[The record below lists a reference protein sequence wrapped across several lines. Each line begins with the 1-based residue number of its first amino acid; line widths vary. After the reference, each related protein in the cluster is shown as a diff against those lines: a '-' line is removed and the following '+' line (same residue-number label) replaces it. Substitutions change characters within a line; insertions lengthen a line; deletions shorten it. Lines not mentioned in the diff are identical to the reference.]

1 MALNFPD
8 SPTVGDSYTAAGR
21 TWVWDGTTWNND
33 ATAEFDSVQFNT
45 DADVDPGVGE
55 IAWNSSE
62 GTLDLGLSTT
72 KDLHVGEEVVYRVR
86 NSTGST
92 IAAGTSLYSNG
103 VTGSGRITVAPFVA
117 DGSIQEVSYVGL
129 ATESIPNGINGFV
142 QHFGYVRNI
151 DTRGTAETAISVGDE
166 DWSAGDILYA
176 HPTVAGKLTKVQPE
190 HSIVVA
196 TITVRH
202 QNDGVL
208 LVRPS
213 IGEHLN
219 GLHDVQITSI
229 ADGDYL
235 QWNNANSRW
244 ENTSGLA
251 TFVTDATTARTVT
264 ASDAGKTILFTS
276 ASAVT
281 MTVDASTDFAVGE
294 RMDFIQDGA
303 GVITVT
309 ASGATIAA
317 AETSTTSGSFTIGA
331 QYSAATLLCVGTDS
345 YRLIGNIAAV

>member
-8 SPTVGDSYTAAGR
+8 SPTVGDTYTAAGR

-62 GTLDLGLSTT
+62 GTLDLGISTA

-103 VTGSGRITVAPFVA
+103 VTGSGRITVAPFVS

-129 ATESIPNGINGFV
+129 ATESISNGINGFV

-151 DTRGTAETAISVGDE
+151 DTRGTAETAMSVGDE

-196 TITVRH
+196 TIVVRH

-213 IGEHLN
+213 IGEELN
-219 GLHDVQITSI
+219 GLHDVTLDSPANGEVLQYDGTKWINSDIAVAEVSGLSTALALKVDEVNGTVTTAATDQTVVRNITLSTS
-229 ADGDYL
+229 APSGGSDGDVWL
-235 QWNNANSRW
+235 QY
-244 ENTSGLA
+244 
-251 TFVTDATTARTVT
+251 TA
-264 ASDAGKTILFTS
+264 
-276 ASAVT
+276 
-281 MTVDASTDFAVGE
+281 
-294 RMDFIQDGA
+294 
-303 GVITVT
+303 
-309 ASGATIAA
+309 
-317 AETSTTSGSFTIGA
+317 
-331 QYSAATLLCVGTDS
+331 
-345 YRLIGNIAAV
+345 

>member
-8 SPTVGDSYTAAGR
+8 SPTVGDTYTAGGR

-129 ATESIPNGINGFV
+129 ATESISNGINGFV

-196 TITVRH
+196 TIVVRH

-208 LVRPS
+208 LVRPT

-219 GLHDVQITSI
+219 GLHDVTLDSAANGEVLQYDGTKWVNSDVAVAEVSGLSTALALKVDEVNGTVTTAATDQTVVRNITLSTS
-229 ADGDYL
+229 APSGGSDGDVWL
-235 QWNNANSRW
+235 QY
-244 ENTSGLA
+244 
-251 TFVTDATTARTVT
+251 TA
-264 ASDAGKTILFTS
+264 
-276 ASAVT
+276 
-281 MTVDASTDFAVGE
+281 
-294 RMDFIQDGA
+294 
-303 GVITVT
+303 
-309 ASGATIAA
+309 
-317 AETSTTSGSFTIGA
+317 
-331 QYSAATLLCVGTDS
+331 
-345 YRLIGNIAAV
+345 